1 MSRRKIK
8 SDLSSM
14 ATSCKYLSTRN
25 SSFVMNY
32 TSLRTETLV
41 SFVSKI
47 VAYKNQL
54 QLFKKR
60 LQVLQLECEIELHIF
75 FREFNRKCGKM
86 LNDVNSLIRTCNML
100 ELRAVKLIAE
110 FRQDYVFKLGGH
122 ILKSLAS
129 LIRFNIKLSFF
140 KRDVGKFIRFN
151 ASITSFSLLC
161 TEYNHKLRVVL
172 RR

>member
-14 ATSCKYLSTRN
+14 ATSCRYLSTRN
-25 SSFVMNY
+25 STFVMNY

-47 VAYKNQL
+47 ATYKKQL

-60 LQVLQLECEIELHIF
+60 LQVLQLECKIELHIF

-86 LNDVNSLIRTCNML
+86 LNDVSSLIRTCNQL
-100 ELRAVKLIAE
+100 ELRAVKLISE
-110 FRQDYVFKLGGH
+110 FRRDYVFKLGKH
-122 ILKSLAS
+122 ILKSLVS

-161 TEYNHKLRVVL
+161 TEYNHKLKVVL